1 MEARGEADQQ
11 LVYLALLDIFR
22 VYLLK
27 LLTYQVCLVRDEVDI
42 VQLDRGIFWVQ
53 YKSALEIFIS
63 VRDLFKKRRIDA
75 KIRIYL

>member
-27 LLTYQVCLVRDEVDI
+27 LLSYQVCLVRDEVDI

-63 VRDLFKKRRIDA
+63 VRDLFKKR
-75 KIRIYL
+75 